1 MKLVVVSVVAAAL
14 IAEARVVAEAC
25 SCAGPD
31 AIGFVAN
38 NGELPANAKGVVW
51 LGVTKPKTI
60 KVYRLDAKGKAVA
73 VPFKIDAL
81 GPWDKSDGD
90 VSLFL
95 IRPSKA
101 MKPGERYRFVTKEH
115 NGRDNK
121 PQTREYTVSDQAL
134 AEVKDAVEL
143 SATPPKSGTE
153 HVSDVSGM
161 CSNDVAAV
169 ASDITVNLPK
179 AWAPFAEQLMFR
191 TSVNDKA
198 WTPKSSLCHTLTPGR
213 SQGATA
219 TDRVFRRCSADAA
232 SDPGVASK
240 DARVVIEITAPT
252 VDAKLLISTKPLN
265 VVLNCP

>member
-1 MKLVVVSVVAAAL
+1 MCWP
-14 IAEARVVAEAC
+14 RC
-25 SCAGPD
+25 HR
-31 AIGFVAN
+31 FVAN

-81 GPWDKSDGD
+81 GPWDKTDGD

-95 IRPSKA
+95 IRPSKT

-115 NGRDNK
+115 NGRDDK
-121 PQTREYTVSDQAL
+121 PQNREFTVSDQAL
-134 AEVKDAVEL
+134 AASTDPVAL
-143 SATPPKSGTE
+143 SASAPQAGTE
-153 HVSDVSGM
+153 HVSDGSGM

-169 ASDITVNLPK
+169 ASNITVALPK
-179 AWAPFAEQLMFR
+179 AWVPFSEQLMYR
-191 TSVNDKA
+191 TIVNDKP
-198 WTPKSSLCHTLTPGR
+198 WQPKSSMCRTLTPGR
-213 SQGATA
+213 SQQATA
-219 TDRVFRRCSADAA
+219 SDRVFRRCSADAA